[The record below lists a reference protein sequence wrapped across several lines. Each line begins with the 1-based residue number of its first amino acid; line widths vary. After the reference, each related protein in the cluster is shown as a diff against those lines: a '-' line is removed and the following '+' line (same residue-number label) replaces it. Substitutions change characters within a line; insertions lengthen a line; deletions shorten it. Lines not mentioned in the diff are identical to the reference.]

1 MWAKSFTPQNLPL
14 NLTFYQNVMYF
25 DLTIDFNMKFR
36 YSLIMN
42 DPQIDE
48 KYSNSPQIHPFRVV
62 GMKIWTKWPR

>member
-1 MWAKSFTPQNLPL
+1 MS
-14 NLTFYQNVMYF
+14 F

-48 KYSNSPQIHPFRVV
+48 KYPNSPQIHPFRVV
-62 GMKIWTKWPR
+62 GMKIWTKWPTPIHPRSEE